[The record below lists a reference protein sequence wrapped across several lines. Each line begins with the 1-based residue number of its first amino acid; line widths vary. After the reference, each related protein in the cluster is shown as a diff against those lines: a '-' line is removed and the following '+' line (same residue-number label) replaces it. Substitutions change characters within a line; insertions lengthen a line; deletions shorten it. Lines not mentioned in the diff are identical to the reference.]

1 MNSPSD
7 SRARAT
13 AAQDDATAL
22 VASMCPSDPSVIMA
36 GLRRYLYRS
45 MKPRANGTRH
55 LDSCRNARVNA
66 TWFECQK
73 ECLDAQMLLIWEA
86 TWRRLYERPQ
96 PEQRDLFAE
105 VAG

>member
-1 MNSPSD
+1 MS
-7 SRARAT
+7 RAT
-13 AAQDDATAL
+13 AAQDDACTEDAVL
-22 VASMCPSDPSVIMA
+22 VVASMCPSDPSVIMA

-73 ECLDAQMLLIWEA
+73 ECTHAQTLLIWES

-96 PEQRDLFAE
+96 PEQRALFAE